1 VPDLKNKNRLPGWAA
16 YLFTFK
22 SATFPLKIR
31 YLSIMINNLN
41 TPTTTETQQKANR
54 TIGFLLI
61 SLSYITALVIGLIV
75 FNNTG
80 GTIWMNL
87 FLADLAATFVIWV
100 SSLLLNNASVY
111 DPYWSVQPIVILP
124 LLMLHVG
131 EITMT
136 SFLLCVVVIL
146 WGVRLTL
153 NWVSTFKGLHE
164 QDWRY
169 DQIKHQTGTFYP
181 LVNLLGIQLMPT
193 LIVFACIAPIVYV
206 IYSSQAFT
214 WLILPGLLISLSG
227 VFLEAVADRQMH
239 DFRLKNPGRSVI
251 IREGLWKYSRHPN
264 YLGEIM
270 MWWGAYLVCLAC
282 SPSAWML
289 GLGAL
294 VNTAL
299 FLFISI
305 PLAEKRLAK
314 NKEGFLEY
322 KQQTR
327 MLLPF
332 PKK

>member
-1 VPDLKNKNRLPGWAA
+1 MFLA
-16 YLFTFK
+16 
-22 SATFPLKIR
+22 ATFTLEIR

-41 TPTTTETQQKANR
+41 TPSTTETQQKANR

-75 FNNTG
+75 FKNAG
-80 GTIWMNL
+80 STIWMNL

-124 LLMLHVG
+124 MLILHVG
-131 EITMT
+131 KFNL
-136 SFLLCVVVIL
+136 SSLLLCAMVIL
-146 WGVRLTL
+146 WGVRLTV
-153 NWVSTFKGLHE
+153 NWISTFKGLHE

-169 DQIKHQTGTFYP
+169 DQIKHQTGVLYP
-181 LVNLLGIQLMPT
+181 LINLLGIQLMPT
-193 LIVFACIAPIVYV
+193 LIVFACIAPIVFV
-206 IYSSQAFT
+206 ILQTPEFT
-214 WLILPGLLISLSG
+214 WWILPGLLISLSG
-227 VFLEAVADRQMH
+227 VILEAIADQQMH
-239 DFRLKNPGRSVI
+239 DFRLKNPNKSVI

-264 YLGEIM
+264 YLGEIL
-270 MWWGAYLVCLAC
+270 MWWGAYLVYLAG
-282 SPSAWML
+282 SPSVWML

-294 VNTAL
+294 LNTAL

-314 NKEGFLEY
+314 YKDGFTEY
-322 KQQTR
+322 QQQTR

-332 PKK
+332 SKKVK